1 MEEKESIEDDFN
13 EINDTIPTIHQSQ
26 TCIKKRI
33 TSYKKNYTE
42 IPHETKLNNKKKEKY
57 FSDLDE
63 ENSIKIALENYE
75 YSHNLNYDNLNEIND
90 LNDLN
95 TTNISRRKGSLQL
108 NKDILKFAEP
118 RSTVK
123 QSFKIQPKNFEYI
136 NENESE
142 EEEIS
147 ENCVIYTIKIN
158 TQSKNDTQITQTT
171 NQTFS
176 NESSGSNLLNVFDLD
191 KYDFNIDCNLLN
203 FENLVL
209 IDNLY
214 MDLRKD
220 LEMNKMDIIQN
231 KLAILKDFFDVF
243 NDKSNIDLF
252 LVFEKFSEE
261 NNTIQK
267 CVKEFILQQIYYF
280 FILNIIILI
289 ENEKEIY
296 LSGIKNIA
304 FYYSQNFM
312 AFILICLNK
321 SNITDEIKED
331 NTYIKLIKKLEENKT
346 WLNNSNC
353 KKIISNNNK
362 MTKQILKNI
371 LNTIKEYFQTNT
383 EFKEKNPFIESNINL
398 LNAYIKSIKKSKIS
412 ETLNELLQNKN
423 IKDLLQKTI
432 NKNNTIENNLNIN
445 NENIE
450 EEKPKIPYLEPI
462 NEKYKY
468 TLVLDLDET
477 LVHYVEDE
485 ESAYIQIRPGTEDFI
500 SDLSNYFEIIIF
512 TAALK
517 NYADIVIDSIDPNN
531 KIMGRLYRNHT
542 NKIGDINFKDLSKLG
557 RDLKNVI
564 IIDNNSCNFGL
575 QPKNGLLIKDFEGDE
590 NDDELDFLK
599 EDLIKL
605 VNSNPDDVT
614 IYLPNIQND
623 MNKRRQSKIN
633 DINNNK
639 VE

>member
-42 IPHETKLNNKKKEKY
+42 IPHETKLINKKKEKY

-75 YSHNLNYDNLNEIND
+75 YSHNLNYDNFNEIND

-95 TTNISRRKGSLQL
+95 TTNFSRRKGSLQL

-123 QSFKIQPKNFEYI
+123 QSFKIQPKNFEYT

-142 EEEIS
+142 EEEIR

-321 SNITDEIKED
+321 SNITDEKKED

-412 ETLNELLQNKN
+412 ETLNELLQN
-423 IKDLLQKTI
+423 LLQKTI

-450 EEKPKIPYLEPI
+450 EEKPKIPYLDPI

>member
-1 MEEKESIEDDFN
+1 MEEKECIEDDFN
-13 EINDTIPTIHQSQ
+13 EINDTIPSIHQSQ

-33 TSYKKNYTE
+33 SSYKTNYSE

-57 FSDLDE
+57 FSNLNDE
-63 ENSIKIALENYE
+63 DSIKIAIENYE
-75 YSHNLNYDNLNEIND
+75 NSQNLNYDNLNDIND
-90 LNDLN
+90 LKTN
-95 TTNISRRKGSLQL
+95 NISKRKGNFQL
-108 NKDILKFAEP
+108 DKDILKFAEP

-123 QSFKIQPKNFEYI
+123 QSFKIQPKYFENI

-142 EEEIS
+142 EEEMS

-158 TQSKNDTQITQTT
+158 NTSKNDTHITQTT
-171 NQTFS
+171 NQSFS
-176 NESSGSNLLNVFDLD
+176 NESSGSNLLNIFNLD
-191 KYDFNIDCNLLN
+191 EYDFNIDCNLLN

-231 KLAILKDFFDVF
+231 KLAILKEFYDVF

-252 LVFEKFSEE
+252 LVFEKFSEQ

-267 CVKEFILQQIYYF
+267 CVKEFILQQIIYF

-296 LSGIKNIA
+296 LSGIKNLA

-321 SNITDEIKED
+321 SNLTDEKKEE

-362 MTKQILKNI
+362 ISKQILKNI
-371 LNTIKEYFQTNT
+371 LNTIKEYFQNNN

-398 LNAYIKSIKKSKIS
+398 LNAYIKSIKKSKIN
-412 ETLNELLQNKN
+412 ETLIEILQNKN

-432 NKNNTIENNLNIN
+432 NKNSIENNININ

-450 EEKPKIPYLEPI
+450 EEKPKIPFLNPI

-500 SDLSNYFEIIIF
+500 LDLSNYFEIIIF

-542 NKIGDINFKDLSKLG
+542 NKVGDINFKDLSKLG

-575 QPKNGLLIKDFEGDE
+575 QPKNGLVIKDFEGDE
-590 NDDELDFLK
+590 NDDELDYLK

-605 VNSNPDDVT
+605 VNLNPDDVT
-614 IYLPNIQND
+614 NYLPNIQSD
-623 MNKRRQSKIN
+623 MNKRCQGKKN
-633 DINNNK
+633 DSNNNK

>member
-1 MEEKESIEDDFN
+1 MHTRLRQPLPGRSW
-13 EINDTIPTIHQSQ
+13 QSPGRLPYNPHRQ
-26 TCIKKRI
+26 QLPPY
-33 TSYKKNYTE
+33 SSE

-57 FSDLDE
+57 FSNLNDE
-63 ENSIKIALENYE
+63 DSIKIAIENYE
-75 YSHNLNYDNLNEIND
+75 NSQNLNYDNLNDIND
-90 LNDLN
+90 LKTN
-95 TTNISRRKGSLQL
+95 NISKRKGNFQL
-108 NKDILKFAEP
+108 DKDILKFAEP

-123 QSFKIQPKNFEYI
+123 QSFKIQTKYFENI

-142 EEEIS
+142 EEEMS
-147 ENCVIYTIKIN
+147 KNCVIYTIKIN
-158 TQSKNDTQITQTT
+158 NTSKNDTHITQTT
-171 NQTFS
+171 NQSFS
-176 NESSGSNLLNVFDLD
+176 NESSGSNLLNIFNLD
-191 KYDFNIDCNLLN
+191 EYDFNIDCNLLN

-231 KLAILKDFFDVF
+231 KLAILKEFYDVF

-252 LVFEKFSEE
+252 LVFEKFSEQ

-267 CVKEFILQQIYYF
+267 CVKEFILQQIIYF

-296 LSGIKNIA
+296 LSGIKNLA

-321 SNITDEIKED
+321 SNLTDEKKEE

-346 WLNNSNC
+346 WLNNLNC

-362 MTKQILKNI
+362 IAKQILKNI
-371 LNTIKEYFQTNT
+371 LNTIKEYFQNNN
-383 EFKEKNPFIESNINL
+383 EFKEKYPFIESNINL
-398 LNAYIKSIKKSKIS
+398 LNAYIKSIKKSKIN
-412 ETLNELLQNKN
+412 ETINEILQNKS

-432 NKNNTIENNLNIN
+432 NKNPIEKISNLNE
-445 NENIE
+445 ENIE
-450 EEKPKIPYLEPI
+450 EEKPKIPYLNPI

-500 SDLSNYFEIIIF
+500 IDLSNYFEIIIF

-531 KIMGRLYRNHT
+531 KVMGRLYRNHT
-542 NKIGDINFKDLSKLG
+542 NKVGDINFKDLSKLG

-575 QPKNGLLIKDFEGDE
+575 QPKNGLLIRDFEGDE
-590 NDDELDFLK
+590 NDDELDYLK
-599 EDLIKL
+599 DDLIKL

-614 IYLPNIQND
+614 NYLPNIQND
-623 MNKRRQSKIN
+623 MNKRYQGKIN
-633 DINNNK
+633 CNSDNK
-639 VE
+639 ID

>member
-1 MEEKESIEDDFN
+1 M
-13 EINDTIPTIHQSQ
+13 
-26 TCIKKRI
+26 
-33 TSYKKNYTE
+33 
-42 IPHETKLNNKKKEKY
+42 
-57 FSDLDE
+57 
-63 ENSIKIALENYE
+63 
-75 YSHNLNYDNLNEIND
+75 
-90 LNDLN
+90 
-95 TTNISRRKGSLQL
+95 
-108 NKDILKFAEP
+108 
-118 RSTVK
+118 
-123 QSFKIQPKNFEYI
+123 
-136 NENESE
+136 
-142 EEEIS
+142 S
-147 ENCVIYTIKIN
+147 ENCVIYTIKTN
-158 TQSKNDTQITQTT
+158 TKSKNDTQITQTT
-171 NQTFS
+171 NQSFS
-176 NESSGSNLLNVFDLD
+176 NESSNSNLLNIFNLEEFD
-191 KYDFNIDCNLLN
+191 FIIDCNLLN

-220 LEMNKMDIIQN
+220 LEMNKMEIIQN
-231 KLAILKDFFDVF
+231 KLAILKDFFDII

-252 LVFEKFSEE
+252 MVFEKYSEQ

-267 CVKEFILQQIYYF
+267 CIKEFILQKIIYF

-296 LSGIKNIA
+296 LSGIKNLA

-312 AFILICLNK
+312 SFILICLNK
-321 SNITDEIKED
+321 SNLTKEKKEE

-346 WLNNSNC
+346 WLNNLNC

-362 MTKQILKNI
+362 IAKQILKNI
-371 LNTIKEYFQTNT
+371 LNTIKEYFQNNN
-383 EFKEKNPFIESNINL
+383 EFKEKYPFIESNINL
-398 LNAYIKSIKKSKIS
+398 LNAYIKSIKKSKIN
-412 ETLNELLQNKN
+412 ETINEILQNKS

-432 NKNNTIENNLNIN
+432 NKNPIEKISNLNE
-445 NENIE
+445 ENIE
-450 EEKPKIPYLEPI
+450 EEKPKIPYLNPI

-500 SDLSNYFEIIIF
+500 IDLSNYFEIIIF

-531 KIMGRLYRNHT
+531 KVMGRLYRNHT
-542 NKIGDINFKDLSKLG
+542 NKVGDINFKDLSKLG

-575 QPKNGLLIKDFEGDE
+575 QPKNGLLIRDFEGDE
-590 NDDELDFLK
+590 NDDELDYLK
-599 EDLIKL
+599 DDLIKL

-614 IYLPNIQND
+614 NYLPNIQND
-623 MNKRRQSKIN
+623 MNKRYQGKIN
-633 DINNNK
+633 CNSDNK
-639 VE
+639 ID

>member
-1 MEEKESIEDDFN
+1 MY
-13 EINDTIPTIHQSQ
+13 
-26 TCIKKRI
+26 KKKSL
-33 TSYKKNYTE
+33 SYKKNNLTE

-57 FSDLDE
+57 FSNINDE
-63 ENSIKIALENYE
+63 ENSIKIALEKYE
-75 YSHNLNYDNLNEIND
+75 NSQKLNYND
-90 LNDLN
+90 LNDKNDLKEN
-95 TTNISRRKGSLQL
+95 NNSRRKGSFQL
-108 NKDILKFAEP
+108 NKEILKFAEP

-123 QSFKIQPKNFEYI
+123 QSFKIQPKNFENI
-136 NENESE
+136 NESESE
-142 EEEIS
+142 EEEMS
-147 ENCVIYTIKIN
+147 ENCVIYTIKTN
-158 TQSKNDTQITQTT
+158 TKSKNDTQITQTT
-171 NQTFS
+171 NQSFS
-176 NESSGSNLLNVFDLD
+176 NESSNSNLLNIFNLEEFD
-191 KYDFNIDCNLLN
+191 FIIDCNLLN

-220 LEMNKMDIIQN
+220 LEMNKMEIIQN
-231 KLAILKDFFDVF
+231 KLAILKDFFDII

-252 LVFEKFSEE
+252 LVFEKYSEQ

-267 CVKEFILQQIYYF
+267 CIKEFILQKIIYF

-296 LSGIKNIA
+296 LSGIKNLA

-312 AFILICLNK
+312 SFILICLNK
-321 SNITDEIKED
+321 SNLTKEKKEE

-346 WLNNSNC
+346 WLNNLNC

-362 MTKQILKNI
+362 IAKQILKNI
-371 LNTIKEYFQTNT
+371 LNTIKEYFQNNN
-383 EFKEKNPFIESNINL
+383 EFKEKYPFIESNINL
-398 LNAYIKSIKKSKIS
+398 LNAYIKSIKKSKIN
-412 ETLNELLQNKN
+412 ETINEILQNKS

-432 NKNNTIENNLNIN
+432 NKNPIEKISNLNE
-445 NENIE
+445 ENIE
-450 EEKPKIPYLEPI
+450 EEKPKIPYLNPI

-500 SDLSNYFEIIIF
+500 IDLSNYFEIIIF

-531 KIMGRLYRNHT
+531 KVMGRLYRNHT
-542 NKIGDINFKDLSKLG
+542 NKVGDINFKVLSKLG

-575 QPKNGLLIKDFEGDE
+575 QPKNGLLIRDFEGDE
-590 NDDELDFLK
+590 NDDELDYLK
-599 EDLIKL
+599 DDLIKL

-614 IYLPNIQND
+614 NYLPNIQND
-623 MNKRRQSKIN
+623 MNKRYQVKIN
-633 DINNNK
+633 CNSDNK
-639 VE
+639 ID

>member
-1 MEEKESIEDDFN
+1 MEKKECVEDDFD
-13 EINDTIPTIHQSQ
+13 EINDTIPLIHNSS
-26 TCIKKRI
+26 TCIKKKSL
-33 TSYKKNYTE
+33 SYKKNFTE

-57 FSDLDE
+57 FSNINDE
-63 ENSIKIALENYE
+63 ENSIKIALEKYE
-75 YSHNLNYDNLNEIND
+75 NSQKLNYND
-90 LNDLN
+90 LNDKNDLKEN
-95 TTNISRRKGSLQL
+95 NNSRRKGSFQL
-108 NKDILKFAEP
+108 NKEILKFAEP

-123 QSFKIQPKNFEYI
+123 QSFKIQPKNFENI
-136 NENESE
+136 NESESE
-142 EEEIS
+142 EEEMS
-147 ENCVIYTIKIN
+147 ENCVIYTIKTN
-158 TQSKNDTQITQTT
+158 TKSKNDTQITQTT
-171 NQTFS
+171 NQSFS
-176 NESSGSNLLNVFDLD
+176 NESSNSNLLNIFNLEEFD
-191 KYDFNIDCNLLN
+191 FIIDCNLLN

-220 LEMNKMDIIQN
+220 LEMNKMEIIQN
-231 KLAILKDFFDVF
+231 KLAILKDFFDII

-252 LVFEKFSEE
+252 LVFEKYSEQ

-267 CVKEFILQQIYYF
+267 CIKEFILQKIIYF

-296 LSGIKNIA
+296 LSGIKNLA

-312 AFILICLNK
+312 SFILICLNK
-321 SNITDEIKED
+321 SNLTKEKKEE

-346 WLNNSNC
+346 WLNNLNC

-362 MTKQILKNI
+362 IAKQILKNI
-371 LNTIKEYFQTNT
+371 LNTIKEYFQNNN
-383 EFKEKNPFIESNINL
+383 EFKEKYPFIESNINL
-398 LNAYIKSIKKSKIS
+398 LNAYIKSIKKSKIN
-412 ETLNELLQNKN
+412 ETINEILQNKS

-432 NKNNTIENNLNIN
+432 NKNPIEKISNLNE
-445 NENIE
+445 ENIE
-450 EEKPKIPYLEPI
+450 EEKPKIPYLNPI

-500 SDLSNYFEIIIF
+500 IDLSNYFEIIIF

-531 KIMGRLYRNHT
+531 KVMGRLYRNHT
-542 NKIGDINFKDLSKLG
+542 NKVGDINFKDLSKLG

-575 QPKNGLLIKDFEGDE
+575 QPKNGLLIRDFEGDE
-590 NDDELDFLK
+590 NDDELDYLK
-599 EDLIKL
+599 DDLIKL

-614 IYLPNIQND
+614 NYLPNIQND
-623 MNKRRQSKIN
+623 MNKRYQGKIN
-633 DINNNK
+633 CNSDNK
-639 VE
+639 ID

>member
-1 MEEKESIEDDFN
+1 MEKKECVEDDFD
-13 EINDTIPTIHQSQ
+13 EINDTIPLIHNSS
-26 TCIKKRI
+26 TCIKKKSL
-33 TSYKKNYTE
+33 SYKKNNFTE

-57 FSDLDE
+57 FSNINDE
-63 ENSIKIALENYE
+63 ENSIKIALEKYE
-75 YSHNLNYDNLNEIND
+75 NSQKLNYND
-90 LNDLN
+90 LNDKNDLKEN
-95 TTNISRRKGSLQL
+95 NNSRRKGSFQL
-108 NKDILKFAEP
+108 NKEILKFAEP

-123 QSFKIQPKNFEYI
+123 QSFKIQPKNFENI
-136 NENESE
+136 NESESE
-142 EEEIS
+142 EEEMS
-147 ENCVIYTIKIN
+147 ENCVIYTIKTN
-158 TQSKNDTQITQTT
+158 TKSKNDTQITQTT
-171 NQTFS
+171 NQSFS
-176 NESSGSNLLNVFDLD
+176 NESSNSNLLNIFNLEEFD
-191 KYDFNIDCNLLN
+191 FIIDCNLLN

-220 LEMNKMDIIQN
+220 LEMNKMEIIQN
-231 KLAILKDFFDVF
+231 KLAILKDFFDII

-252 LVFEKFSEE
+252 LVFEKYSEQ

-267 CVKEFILQQIYYF
+267 CIKEFILQKIIYF

-296 LSGIKNIA
+296 LSGIKNLA

-312 AFILICLNK
+312 SFILICLNK
-321 SNITDEIKED
+321 SNLTKEKKEE

-346 WLNNSNC
+346 WLNNLNC

-362 MTKQILKNI
+362 IAKQILKNI
-371 LNTIKEYFQTNT
+371 LNTIKEYFQNNN
-383 EFKEKNPFIESNINL
+383 EFKEKYPFIESNINL
-398 LNAYIKSIKKSKIS
+398 LNAYIKSIKKSKIN
-412 ETLNELLQNKN
+412 ETINEILQNKS
-423 IKDLLQKTI
+423 IKDLLQKTV
-432 NKNNTIENNLNIN
+432 NKNPIEKISNLNE
-445 NENIE
+445 ENIE
-450 EEKPKIPYLEPI
+450 EEKPKIPYLNPI

-500 SDLSNYFEIIIF
+500 IDLSNYFEIIIF

-542 NKIGDINFKDLSKLG
+542 NKVGDINFKDLSKLG

-575 QPKNGLLIKDFEGDE
+575 QPKNGLLIRDFEGDE
-590 NDDELDFLK
+590 NDDELDYLK
-599 EDLIKL
+599 DDLIKL

-614 IYLPNIQND
+614 NYLPNIQND
-623 MNKRRQSKIN
+623 MNKRYQGKIN
-633 DINNNK
+633 CNSDNK
-639 VE
+639 ID

>member
-13 EINDTIPTIHQSQ
+13 EINDTIPSIHQSQ

-33 TSYKKNYTE
+33 SSYKTNYSE

-57 FSDLDE
+57 FSNLNDE
-63 ENSIKIALENYE
+63 DSIKIAIENYE
-75 YSHNLNYDNLNEIND
+75 NSQNLNYDNLNDIND
-90 LNDLN
+90 LKTN
-95 TTNISRRKGSLQL
+95 NISKRKGNFQL
-108 NKDILKFAEP
+108 DKDILKFAEP

-123 QSFKIQPKNFEYI
+123 QSFKIQPKYFENI

-142 EEEIS
+142 EEEMS

-158 TQSKNDTQITQTT
+158 NTSKNDTHITQTT
-171 NQTFS
+171 NQSFS
-176 NESSGSNLLNVFDLD
+176 NESSGSNLLNIFNLD
-191 KYDFNIDCNLLN
+191 EYDFNIDCNLLN

-231 KLAILKDFFDVF
+231 KLAILREFYDVL

-252 LVFEKFSEE
+252 LVFEEFSEQ

-267 CVKEFILQQIYYF
+267 CVKEFILQQIIYF
-280 FILNIIILI
+280 FILNIIMLI

-296 LSGIKNIA
+296 LSGIKNLA

-321 SNITDEIKED
+321 SNLTDEKKEE

-362 MTKQILKNI
+362 ISKQILKNI
-371 LNTIKEYFQTNT
+371 LNTIKEYFQNNN

-398 LNAYIKSIKKSKIS
+398 LNAYIKSIKKSKIN
-412 ETLNELLQNKN
+412 ETLIEILQNKN

-432 NKNNTIENNLNIN
+432 NKNSIENNININ
-445 NENIE
+445 NENID
-450 EEKPKIPYLEPI
+450 EEKPKIPFLNPI

-500 SDLSNYFEIIIF
+500 LDLSNYFEIIIF

-542 NKIGDINFKDLSKLG
+542 NKVGDINFKDLSKLG

-575 QPKNGLLIKDFEGDE
+575 QPKNGLVIKDFEGDE
-590 NDDELDFLK
+590 NDDELDYLK

-605 VNSNPDDVT
+605 VNLNPDDVT
-614 IYLPNIQND
+614 NYLPNIQSD
-623 MNKRRQSKIN
+623 MNKRCQGKKN
-633 DINNNK
+633 DSNNNK

>member
-1 MEEKESIEDDFN
+1 MEKKECVEDDFD
-13 EINDTIPTIHQSQ
+13 EINDTIPLIHNSS
-26 TCIKKRI
+26 TCIKKKSL
-33 TSYKKNYTE
+33 SYKKNNFTE

-57 FSDLDE
+57 FSNINDE

-75 YSHNLNYDNLNEIND
+75 NSQKLNYID
-90 LNDLN
+90 LNDKNDLKEN
-95 TTNISRRKGSLQL
+95 NNSRRKGSFQL
-108 NKDILKFAEP
+108 NKEILKFAEP

-123 QSFKIQPKNFEYI
+123 QSFKIQPKNFENI
-136 NENESE
+136 NESESE
-142 EEEIS
+142 EEEMS
-147 ENCVIYTIKIN
+147 ENCVIYTIKTN
-158 TQSKNDTQITQTT
+158 TKSKNDTQITQTT
-171 NQTFS
+171 NQSFS
-176 NESSGSNLLNVFDLD
+176 NESSNSNLLNIFNLEEFD
-191 KYDFNIDCNLLN
+191 FIIDCNLLN

-220 LEMNKMDIIQN
+220 LEMNKMEIIQN
-231 KLAILKDFFDVF
+231 KLAILKDFFDII

-252 LVFEKFSEE
+252 MVFEKYSEQ

-267 CVKEFILQQIYYF
+267 CIKEFILQKIIYF

-296 LSGIKNIA
+296 LSGIKNLA

-312 AFILICLNK
+312 SFILICLNK
-321 SNITDEIKED
+321 SNLTKEKKEE

-346 WLNNSNC
+346 WLNNLNC

-362 MTKQILKNI
+362 IAKQILKNI
-371 LNTIKEYFQTNT
+371 LNTIKEYFQNNN
-383 EFKEKNPFIESNINL
+383 EFKEKYPFIESNINL
-398 LNAYIKSIKKSKIS
+398 LNAYIKSIKKSKIN
-412 ETLNELLQNKN
+412 ETINEILQNKS

-432 NKNNTIENNLNIN
+432 NKNPIEKISNLNE
-445 NENIE
+445 ENIE
-450 EEKPKIPYLEPI
+450 EEKPKIPYLNPI

-500 SDLSNYFEIIIF
+500 IDLSNYFEIIIF

-531 KIMGRLYRNHT
+531 KVMGRLYRNHT
-542 NKIGDINFKDLSKLG
+542 NKVGDINFKDLSKLG

-575 QPKNGLLIKDFEGDE
+575 QPKNGLLIRDFEGDE
-590 NDDELDFLK
+590 NDDELDYLK
-599 EDLIKL
+599 DDLIKL

-614 IYLPNIQND
+614 NYLPNIQND
-623 MNKRRQSKIN
+623 MNKRYQGKIN
-633 DINNNK
+633 CNSDNK
-639 VE
+639 ID

>member
-1 MEEKESIEDDFN
+1 MEKKECVADDFD
-13 EINDTIPTIHQSQ
+13 EINDTIPLIHNSS
-26 TCIKKRI
+26 TCIKKKSL
-33 TSYKKNYTE
+33 SYKKNNFTE

-57 FSDLDE
+57 FSNINDE
-63 ENSIKIALENYE
+63 ENSIKIALEKYE
-75 YSHNLNYDNLNEIND
+75 NSQKLNYND
-90 LNDLN
+90 LNDKNDLKEN
-95 TTNISRRKGSLQL
+95 NNSRRKGSFQL
-108 NKDILKFAEP
+108 NKEILKFAEP

-123 QSFKIQPKNFEYI
+123 QSFKIQPKNFENI
-136 NENESE
+136 NESESE
-142 EEEIS
+142 EEEMS
-147 ENCVIYTIKIN
+147 ENCVIYTIKTN
-158 TQSKNDTQITQTT
+158 TKSKNDTQITQTT
-171 NQTFS
+171 NQSFS
-176 NESSGSNLLNVFDLD
+176 NESSNSNLLNIFNLEEFD
-191 KYDFNIDCNLLN
+191 FIIDCNLLN

-220 LEMNKMDIIQN
+220 LEMNKMEIIQN
-231 KLAILKDFFDVF
+231 KLAILKDFFDII

-252 LVFEKFSEE
+252 LVFEKYSEQ

-267 CVKEFILQQIYYF
+267 CIKEFILQKIIYF

-296 LSGIKNIA
+296 LSGIKNLA

-312 AFILICLNK
+312 SFILICLNK
-321 SNITDEIKED
+321 SNLTKEKKEE

-346 WLNNSNC
+346 WLNNLNC

-362 MTKQILKNI
+362 IAKQILKNI
-371 LNTIKEYFQTNT
+371 LNTIKEYFQNNN
-383 EFKEKNPFIESNINL
+383 EFKEKYPFIESNINL
-398 LNAYIKSIKKSKIS
+398 LNAYIKSIKKSKIN
-412 ETLNELLQNKN
+412 ETINEILQNKS

-432 NKNNTIENNLNIN
+432 NKNPIEKISNLNE
-445 NENIE
+445 ENIE
-450 EEKPKIPYLEPI
+450 EEKPKIPYLNPI

-500 SDLSNYFEIIIF
+500 IDLSNYFEIIIF

-531 KIMGRLYRNHT
+531 KVMGRLYRNHT
-542 NKIGDINFKDLSKLG
+542 NKVGDINFKDLSKLG

-623 MNKRRQSKIN
+623 MNKRRESKIN